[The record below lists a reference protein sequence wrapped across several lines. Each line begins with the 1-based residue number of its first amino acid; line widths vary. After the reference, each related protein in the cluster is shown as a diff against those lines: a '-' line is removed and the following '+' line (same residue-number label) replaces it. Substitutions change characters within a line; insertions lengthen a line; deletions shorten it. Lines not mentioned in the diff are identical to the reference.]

1 MDAQKAGQGR
11 GRGVGQPAQKPER
24 VQVWVV
30 QALKRAGK
38 LFFNIQ
44 RGAGCG
50 YQAGFRR
57 QGVAKSGGL
66 RGAQP
71 GKDDG
76 KVVQRQNR
84 LGPNR
89 QFSYVY
95 RRGKRV
101 STRDLT
107 LLYVKNRQKR
117 VGFSVS
123 KKVGVAVVRN
133 RTKRRLRECVR
144 PLLERM
150 NGGLYVFVARPSA
163 AEQSFAQLNRQVGQ
177 LLTRAGTLAAPDHN
191 TP

>member
-1 MDAQKAGQGR
+1 MKWVRAF
-11 GRGVGQPAQKPER
+11 PIPPE
-24 VQVWVV
+24 
-30 QALKRAGK
+30 
-38 LFFNIQ
+38 
-44 RGAGCG
+44 
-50 YQAGFRR
+50 
-57 QGVAKSGGL
+57 S
-66 RGAQP
+66 AQP

-76 KVVQRQNR
+76 KLVQRQNR

-163 AEQSFAQLNRQVGQ
+163 AEQSLAQLSRQVDQ
-177 LLTRAGTLAAPDHN
+177 LLSRAGALATSGRNVP
-191 TP
+191 

>member
-1 MDAQKAGQGR
+1 MK
-11 GRGVGQPAQKPER
+11 
-24 VQVWVV
+24 WV
-30 QALKRAGK
+30 RA
-38 LFFNIQ
+38 FPIPT
-44 RGAGCG
+44 
-50 YQAGFRR
+50 
-57 QGVAKSGGL
+57 KS
-66 RGAQP
+66 AQP

-144 PLLERM
+144 PL
-150 NGGLYVFVARPSA
+150 S
-163 AEQSFAQLNRQVGQ
+163 RQVSQ
-177 LLTRAGTLAAPDHN
+177 LLARAGTIAAPARN
-191 TP
+191 AP